1 MSETDPQRVLGIV
14 GSPRRGGNT
23 EVLVDEVLAG
33 AEEAGA
39 LTDKVMLSRLDIGP
53 CRGCDACGK
62 TGKCVQQDDMP
73 ALLEQMERSQ
83 VWVLGTPVYYWGP
96 TAQFKAFVDRWY
108 GAGQVVEFEGR
119 RVILTI
125 PLGSGDARDA
135 RHTVGMLEDA
145 LAWQKSE
152 LFATI
157 LAPGVMERG
166 AVRER
171 PGVLSGTYRFHVI
184 NRTMPAISHRRKMNH
199 NVLNIYPITYIFTS
213 KFCELLLN

>member
-1 MSETDPQRVLGIV
+1 MNKNDHKRVLGIV

-23 EVLVDEVLAG
+23 DILVDEVLAG
-33 AEEAGA
+33 AAEAGA
-39 LTDKVMLSRLDIGP
+39 QTEKVTLSKLDIGP
-53 CRGCDACGK
+53 CRACDACGK
-62 TGKCVQQDDMP
+62 LGKCVQQDDMH
-73 ALLEQMERSQ
+73 ALLEQMEQSQ

-108 GAGQVVEFEGR
+108 GAGKIVTFEGK

-125 PLGSGDARDA
+125 PLGSGDAHDA

-166 AVRER
+166 VVSKHPEKLAEARRAGREAV
-171 PGVLSGTYRFHVI
+171 
-184 NRTMPAISHRRKMNH
+184 
-199 NVLNIYPITYIFTS
+199 
-213 KFCELLLN
+213 

>member
-1 MSETDPQRVLGIV
+1 VDRTDRKRVLGIV

-23 EVLVDEVLAG
+23 ETLVDEVLAG
-33 AEEAGA
+33 AAEAGA
-39 LTDKVMLSRLDIGP
+39 LTEKVMVNKLNIGP
-53 CRGCDACGK
+53 CRACDACGK
-62 TGKCVQQDDMP
+62 MGKCVQQDDMH
-73 ALLEQMERSQ
+73 ALLEQMEQSQ

-135 RHTVGMLEDA
+135 QHTVGMLKDA
-145 LAWQKSE
+145 LAWQKSK

-166 AVRER
+166 VVRDHPGILAAARRAGREAVE
-171 PGVLSGTYRFHVI
+171 
-184 NRTMPAISHRRKMNH
+184 
-199 NVLNIYPITYIFTS
+199 
-213 KFCELLLN
+213 E

>member
-1 MSETDPQRVLGIV
+1 MTADCRRVLGIV

-23 EVLVDEVLAG
+23 EILVDEVLAG

-39 LTDKVMLSRLDIGP
+39 LAEKVILGKLDIGP

-62 TGKCVQQDDMP
+62 TGKCVQQDDMR
-73 ALLEQMERSQ
+73 ALSEHMAQSD
-83 VWVLGTPVYYWGP
+83 VWVFGTPVYCWGP

-108 GAGQVVEFEGR
+108 GAGKVVTFEDK

-145 LAWQKSE
+145 LAWQKAE
-152 LFATI
+152 LFATV
-157 LAPGVMERG
+157 LAPGVFERG
-166 AVRER
+166 VIREHVDILAAARQAGREAVET
-171 PGVLSGTYRFHVI
+171 LSAW
-184 NRTMPAISHRRKMNH
+184 RT
-199 NVLNIYPITYIFTS
+199 
-213 KFCELLLN
+213 